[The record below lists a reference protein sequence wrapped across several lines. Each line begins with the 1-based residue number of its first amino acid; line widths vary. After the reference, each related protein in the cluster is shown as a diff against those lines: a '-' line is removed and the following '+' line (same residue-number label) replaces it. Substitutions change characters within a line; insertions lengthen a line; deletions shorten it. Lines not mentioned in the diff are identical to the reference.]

1 MAGSAQRLTTLALA
15 ALLSGCVVLTP
26 DGRVDVAKTRRQAEN
41 ACAYAFLRSLPVAG
55 TVIGAWACTFGLDSS
70 LPDVD
75 DQPAKPAKRKKRG
88 READIDADISQR
100 APVDKAADIEAD

>member
-1 MAGSAQRLTTLALA
+1 MAGRAQRLTTLALA
-15 ALLSGCVVLTP
+15 ALLAGCVVLTP

-70 LPDVD
+70 FPDAD
-75 DQPAKPAKRKKRG
+75 DPPAKPAPKRKKP
-88 READIDADISQR
+88 
-100 APVDKAADIEAD
+100 APKPDIETDIQPDTGVE